1 MLEWRPRSQISMISI
16 GAVIGTGLFVGTAS
30 ALHNGG
36 PLGLFLAY
44 AIMGTVCYSVM
55 ISLGEMV
62 AFLPIEGGHIRLAE
76 RFVEPAWGATIGYFY
91 CYFLTIAMPAEL
103 SAAAVIFDYWTENRV
118 NNAVYITVCLIL
130 VVLINL
136 LAVRWYGEAEFF
148 FASIKVITIVGLV
161 ILGIVID
168 LGGGPRHDRI
178 GFRYWK
184 NPGPFAQYLEIP
196 GSLGRFLGFVSCLN
210 QATFSFIGTEI
221 VAIAAG
227 ETKDPRRTLPRAIK
241 AVWVRIVLFYVIGT
255 FVIGLLVPSNEPGL
269 SLGAH
274 DAKGSPFVIAVE
286 KAGIKV
292 LPSIINACL
301 LTSAW
306 SAASSD
312 LYTSSRALYGLSRS
326 GRVPAIFSRTS
337 SHGLPFVAVG
347 VCAAF
352 GLLGYL
358 AVSETAGKVF
368 GWLASL
374 VAMSGLM
381 CWVGITVSYIRF
393 YRGLKIQGIDRRTL
407 PYASRMQPYAA
418 WYACIACV
426 ILGFFSGVSV
436 FLKGQWNTSVFVT
449 NYLPA
454 LAFPVVYILT
464 KVALRSKLVPLDVMD
479 LSTGTEDIAN
489 TYPTVNEPRTAGL
502 EA

>member
-1 MLEWRPRSQISMISI
+1 MSAPDEAKNGADASSEKGSVLVVVQPDEERPANQGLAREMSSRQISMISSSVPSNAQCTWTYPAAVSI

-76 RFVEPAWGATIGYFY
+76 LFIEPAWGATIGYFY
-91 CYFLTIAMPAEL
+91 CYFLTYALSSHPQSARHKPTIYSIAMPAEL
-103 SAAAVIFDYWTENRV
+103 SAAAVIFDYWTHTRI
-118 NNAVYITVCLIL
+118 NNAVYITVCLVL
-130 VVLINL
+130 VVFINF
-136 LAVRWYGEAEFF
+136 LA
-148 FASIKVITIVGLV
+148 VITIVGLV

-168 LGGGPRHDRI
+168 LGGGPTRDRI

-184 NPGPFAQYLEIP
+184 SPGPFAQYLEIP

-241 AVWVRIVLFYVIGT
+241 AVWVRIVLFYVVGT

-269 SLGAH
+269 LLGAH
-274 DAKGSPFVIAVE
+274 DAKGSPFVIAIE

-312 LYTSSRALYGLSRS
+312 LYTSSRALCK
-326 GRVPAIFSRTS
+326 P
-337 SHGLPFVAVG
+337 P
-347 VCAAF
+347 
-352 GLLGYL
+352 L
-358 AVSETAGKVF
+358 A
-368 GWLASL
+368 
-374 VAMSGLM
+374 
-381 CWVGITVSYIRF
+381 
-393 YRGLKIQGIDRRTL
+393 RG
-407 PYASRMQPYAA
+407 
-418 WYACIACV
+418 
-426 ILGFFSGVSV
+426 
-436 FLKGQWNTSVFVT
+436 
-449 NYLPA
+449 
-454 LAFPVVYILT
+454 
-464 KVALRSKLVPLDVMD
+464 
-479 LSTGTEDIAN
+479 
-489 TYPTVNEPRTAGL
+489 
-502 EA
+502 